1 MINLYP
7 VNNATITAIDCGTPS
22 GISLPL
28 SGSINISEFTNLTS
42 FSCTGGHNIQSFTG
56 NVSCPNLKS
65 LVLTQNLLSQFPNL
79 NNNTLLEEL
88 RLDNNNISGIVP
100 SLYAL
105 TGLKTLRLQ
114 QNSLLSGTL
123 PSLTGGLTGVTSFY
137 SIGCSM
143 TGNIVLNNYNV
154 ITDYRCDS
162 QDGSVKIG
170 GTIPTIPSSLLYF
183 YIYNN
188 KISGGLPSMTS
199 TIKEFRCYNNL
210 LTGFTNDISSASLLQ
225 YYYIGNNKISGS
237 IQLGPKNSQFKFYDI
252 SSNYITGF
260 IPSNLNTW
268 FNLRLFSCQD
278 NYISGSIPTLLPTT
292 IVDFNCGSQSGTV
305 KITGFIP
312 PLSTY
317 TNLNVWHSNQNQ
329 ISGSIP
335 TLPASITDFVCYH
348 SFPLTGFIPPLNT
361 LVNLDRFN
369 CGNNRISGMI
379 PDLSGN
385 KKLTIFKA
393 YMNNL
398 TGYAGTSLPPT
409 LTEIS
414 LNNNYFKQPAI
425 DSFLVALSGAQ
436 STLADNSPYLV
447 YGSLL
452 EFDGTDMSSPGIS
465 GRDAIKYLTGRNNQ
479 GWWQITTGM
488 SVIL

>member
-7 VNNATITAIDCGTPS
+7 VSNAIITAIDCGSPS
-22 GISLPL
+22 GTSLPL
-28 SGSINISEFTNLTS
+28 SGSINISEFTNLTG

-65 LVLTQNLLSQFPNL
+65 LVLTENLLSQFPNL

-100 SLYAL
+100 SLYYL
-105 TGLKTLRLQ
+105 SGLKIIRLQ
-114 QNSLLSGTL
+114 ENRLLSGTL
-123 PSLTGGLTGVTSFY
+123 PSLTGGLTGVKSFY
-137 SIGCSM
+137 NIGCSM
-143 TGNIVLNNYNV
+143 SGNIVLNDV

-162 QDGSVKIG
+162 QNGSIKIG
-170 GTIPTIPSSLLYF
+170 GILPPLPASLSIF
-183 YIYNN
+183 YVYNN
-188 KISGGLPSMTS
+188 KISGGLPSMTNN
-199 TIKEFRCYNNL
+199 IQEFKCYNNL
-210 LTGFTNDISSASLLQ
+210 LTGFTNNISTASKLQ
-225 YYYIGNNKISGS
+225 YYHIGNNKISGE
-237 IQLGPKNSQFKFYDI
+237 ILLGPKTSVFKYYDI

-260 IPSNLNTW
+260 IPSTLNTW
-268 FNLRLFSCQD
+268 PNLRLFSCQD
-278 NYISGSIPTLLPTT
+278 NYISGSIPTLPLS

-312 PLSTY
+312 PLITY

-335 TLPASITDFVCYH
+335 TLPNSITDFLCHGNYM
-348 SFPLTGFIPPLNT
+348 TGFIPT
-361 LVNLDRFN
+361 LISNVNLDRFN
-369 CGNNRISGMI
+369 CGNNNISGMI

-393 YMNNL
+393 YINNL

-414 LNNNYFKQPAI
+414 LNDNYFKQPAI

-452 EFDGTDMSSPGIS
+452 ELDGNNMSSPGIS

-488 SVIL
+488 SVIS